1 MTTITSATTYVTRMR
16 AILATITGIGTDVS
30 DGVDLQD
37 TPGYEVFLKSG
48 QHQRSGGN
56 KRRDVART
64 LSVRVYYTR
73 LEDASKEEALRI
85 ARAAVQDEIEAWV
98 DHIFD
103 HVNLSLDDGGVVT
116 TGDAEDSFGI
126 LPYGSNS
133 YFGFDI
139 DLTISYR
146 RG

>member
-1 MTTITSATTYVTRMR
+1 MTAITSATTYVTRLR
-16 AILATITGIGTDVS
+16 DILATMTGIGTDVS
-30 DGVDLQD
+30 DGVDLQE

-48 QHQRSGGN
+48 QHQRSSS
-56 KRRDVART
+56 KLRDITRV

-73 LEDASKEEALRI
+73 LEDPSKEEALRI
-85 ARAAVQDEIEAWV
+85 ARAAVQDDIEAWV

-103 HVNLSLDDGGVVT
+103 HVNLSLDDSGVVI

-126 LPYGSNS
+126 LPYGTNS
-133 YFGFDI
+133 YYGFDI

>member
-1 MTTITSATTYVTRMR
+1 MTAITSATTYVTRMR
-16 AILATITGIGTDVS
+16 DILATIDGIGTDVS
-30 DGVDLQD
+30 DGVDLQE

-48 QHQRSGGN
+48 QHQHNIGS
-56 KRRDVART
+56 KRRDITRT

-73 LEDASKEEALRI
+73 VEDPSKEEALRI

-98 DHIFD
+98 DHIFE
-103 HVNLSLDDGGVVT
+103 HVNLSLDDAGVVI

-126 LPYGSNS
+126 LPYGTNA

-139 DLTISYR
+139 DLTINYR